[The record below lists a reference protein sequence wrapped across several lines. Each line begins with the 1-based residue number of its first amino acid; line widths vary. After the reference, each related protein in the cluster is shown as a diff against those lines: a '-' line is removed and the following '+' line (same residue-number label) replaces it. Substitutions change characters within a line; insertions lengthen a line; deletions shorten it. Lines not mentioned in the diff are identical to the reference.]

1 MKKIFDI
8 EGAGQVRRKV
18 ITFPTA
24 ESRLKDGIFDIRAIN
39 NIREVE
45 QQTGKLL
52 LPSIL
57 EGFASQMQE
66 KLQELSQNIVKGDAR
81 QTYRTANAIKSI
93 SASIGAK
100 KVRLISS
107 NLEAGSAAGGLTDA
121 DQSIASL
128 SDAFEEFVEH
138 FRKNFISNNRD
149 LI

>member
-1 MKKIFDI
+1 MNEEFKI
-8 EGAGQVRRKV
+8 EGTGQVRGKT

-24 ESRLKDGIFDIRAIN
+24 ESKIKDGIFDIRAIN
-39 NIREVE
+39 DIREVE

-52 LPSIL
+52 LPSLL
-57 EGFASQMQE
+57 EGFTRQMEE
-66 KLQELSQNIVKGDAR
+66 KLQELSQNIVKDNAR
-81 QTYRTANAIKSI
+81 QTFRTAKAIESM

-107 NLEAGSAAGGLTDA
+107 NLEAGCAAGELTDA

-138 FRKNFISNNRD
+138 FWKEFIRNNRE

>member
-57 EGFASQMQE
+57 EGFTSQMQE

-81 QTYRTANAIKSI
+81 VTFRTACAIKSI
-93 SASIGAK
+93 SMSIGAE

-107 NLEAGSAAGGLTDA
+107 NLEAGFAAGELTDV

-138 FRKNFISNNRD
+138 FSKEFISNNRD

>member
-1 MKKIFDI
+1 MNEEFKI
-8 EGAGQVRRKV
+8 EGTGQVRGKT

-24 ESRLKDGIFDIRAIN
+24 ASRMKDGIFDIRTIN
-39 NIREVE
+39 DIREVE

-52 LPSIL
+52 LPSML
-57 EGFASQMQE
+57 EGFASQMQA
-66 KLQELSQNIVKGDAR
+66 KLQESSQNIVEGDAR
-81 QTYRTANAIKSI
+81 QTFRTAKAIKSM

-100 KVRLISS
+100 KVRSISS
-107 NLEAGSAAGGLTDA
+107 NLEARCAAGELIDA

-138 FRKNFISNNRD
+138 FWKEFIRNNRE